1 MYECLYVCMYVG
13 IVFVNVYGVVFVFV
27 TANGKLFMAISIPEL
42 TNTHIPKKKC
52 NGTLFGPS
60 LLIST
65 LLENHF
71 FLLPN
76 QRIQCICHTK
86 SHEPRLKTT
95 GFNAFLIRNL
105 MNTFLGF
112 AAFFWWWKLSH
123 GSLIRTWH
131 YCEYGIPIHLWT
143 CGWETLSL

>member
-1 MYECLYVCMYVG
+1 MYVCIYVCMYVG

-42 TNTHIPKKKC
+42 TNTRIQKKMQWYFVWSLPI
-52 NGTLFGPS
+52 NQHPFGKF
-60 LLIST
+60 
-65 LLENHF
+65 F

-86 SHEPRLKTT
+86 SHEPRLKTN